1 MCRGMTQRN
10 VLTIGSA
17 MVDIITIIADHDVE
31 RVTLQNATTSFLLV
45 EPGRKIEAESI
56 TIHVGGGAVNV
67 GVSMRRQGAN
77 VDVLSKLGHDI
88 NAERIRAHFEREGLS
103 DRQLIVTEEVPTGS
117 SVMIAAH
124 DRDAAIY
131 TQRGSNTCLTPGDI
145 ANCDMSQY
153 DLVYVSP
160 LSKASAEC
168 FPVAIDAARK
178 AGCFT
183 VATPGIRQI
192 MTRAPEVLSAMS
204 QLDLAVMNM
213 REAEALAPALMTHF
227 GECPVPTNAKANA
240 PADMPDR
247 LHKGMRLADEHI
259 PLQWVMQ
266 TMLSTG
272 LKRVAL
278 TDGGQGAYLCDGENI
293 YHCPVHDVQVM
304 GTAGAGDAYCS
315 TLAYGLFCDLAP
327 AQAMKRASFNAAGVV
342 SHADTQTGL
351 MSDDELTFAVAANAD
366 LTVTS
371 WPL

>member
-1 MCRGMTQRN
+1 MCRDMTKRN

-67 GVSMRRQGAN
+67 AVSMRRQGAN
-77 VDVLSKLGHDI
+77 VDVLSKLGNDI

-103 DRQLIVTEEVPTGS
+103 PGQLIVTEEVPTGS

-131 TQRGSNTCLTPGDI
+131 TQRGSNTCLTPADI
-145 ANCDMSQY
+145 AHCDMNQY

-168 FPVAIDAARK
+168 FPVAITAARK
-178 AGCFT
+178 SGCFT

-204 QLDLAVMNM
+204 ELDLAVMNM

-227 GECPVPTNAKANA
+227 GECPVPVRAIASA
-240 PADMPDR
+240 PADMPER
-247 LHKGMRLADEHI
+247 LRKGMRLVDEHI

-266 TMLSTG
+266 TLLSTG

-278 TDGGQGAYLCDGENI
+278 TDGGQGAYLCDGEHI
-293 YHCPVHDVQVM
+293 HHCPVHNVQVM

-315 TLAYGLFCDLAP
+315 TLAYGLFCELEP
-327 AQAMKRASFNAAGVV
+327 SEAMKRAAFNAAGVV

-351 MSDDELTFAVAANAD
+351 MSDDQLSAAVRSATD

>member
-1 MCRGMTQRN
+1 MTKRN

-31 RVTLQNATTSFLLV
+31 RVTLQNATTTFLLV

-77 VDVLSKLGHDI
+77 VDVLSKLGNDI
-88 NAERIRAHFEREGLS
+88 NAERIRAHFEREDLS
-103 DRQLIVTEEVPTGS
+103 PSQIIETNEVPTGS

-131 TQRGSNTCLTPGDI
+131 TQRGSNTCLTPADI
-145 ANCDMSQY
+145 GNCDMSQY

-160 LSKASAEC
+160 LSKASAAC
-168 FPVAIDAARK
+168 FPVAIAAARK
-178 AGCFT
+178 AGCYT

-192 MTRAPEVLSAMS
+192 TMRAPEVLSAMG
-204 QLDLAVMNM
+204 QLDLTVMNM
-213 REAEALAPALMTHF
+213 REAEALTPALMTHF
-227 GECPVPTNAKANA
+227 GECPMPARASANA
-240 PADMPDR
+240 TPGMPER
-247 LHKGMRLADEHI
+247 LRKGMRLADEHI

-266 TMLSTG
+266 SMLSTG

-278 TDGGQGAYLCDGENI
+278 TDGGHGAYLCDGEHI
-293 YHCPVHDVQVM
+293 HHCPVHDVQVM

-315 TLAYGLFCDLAP
+315 TLAYGLFCGLEVGE
-327 AQAMKRASFNAAGVV
+327 AMMRAAVNAAGVV

-351 MSDDELTFAVAANAD
+351 MSDDELATAVRSAPD

>member
-1 MCRGMTQRN
+1 MCRCMTSRN

-67 GVSMRRQGAN
+67 GVSMRRQGAH
-77 VDVLSKLGHDI
+77 VDVMSKLGNDI
-88 NAERIRAHFEREGLS
+88 NAERIRAHFKREGLS
-103 DRQLIVTEEVPTGS
+103 ESQLIVTEKVPTGS

-131 TQRGSNTCLTPGDI
+131 TQRGSNTCLTPADV
-145 ANCDMSQY
+145 ANCDMAQY
-153 DLVYVSP
+153 GLVYVSP

-168 FPVAIDAARK
+168 FPVAIAAARK

-192 MTRAPEVLSAMS
+192 MTRAPEVLSAMG

-213 REAEALAPALMTHF
+213 REAEALTPALMTYHD
-227 GECPVPTNAKANA
+227 ELPTPASVATKAS
-240 PADMPDR
+240 PDMPNR
-247 LHKGMRLADEHI
+247 LRDGMRLADEHI
-259 PLQWVMQ
+259 PLQWVMKA
-266 TMLSTG
+266 MLSTG

-278 TDGGQGAYLCDGENI
+278 TDGGSGAYLCDGEQI
-293 YHCPVHDVQVM
+293 HHCPVHNVQVM

-315 TLAYGLFCDLAP
+315 TLAYGLFCGVEP
-327 AQAMKRASFNAAGVV
+327 AAAMKRASFNAAGVV

-351 MSDDELTFAVAANAD
+351 MSDEELSQAIASAGD
-366 LTVTS
+366 MQVTS

>member
-1 MCRGMTQRN
+1 MCTMSRPK

-31 RVTLQNATTSFLLV
+31 RVTLKNATTSFLLV

-67 GVSMRRQGAN
+67 AVSMRRQGAN
-77 VDVLSKLGHDI
+77 VDVMSKLGDDI
-88 NAERIRAHFEREGLS
+88 NAARIRAHFEREGLNDS
-103 DRQLIVTEEVPTGS
+103 QIIVTNDVPTGS

-131 TQRGSNTCLTPGDI
+131 TQRGSNTTLTPADI
-145 ANCDMSQY
+145 RQCDMAEY
-153 DLVYVSP
+153 GLVYVSP
-160 LSKASAEC
+160 LSKGSAEC
-168 FPVAIDAARK
+168 FPVAISAARE

-192 MTRAPEVLSAMS
+192 TTRAPEILKAMAE
-204 QLDLAVMNM
+204 LDLIVMNM
-213 REAEALAPALMTHF
+213 REVEALAPALMTYC
-227 GECPVPTNAKANA
+227 GDCPQTVVPAENEDGSL
-240 PADMPDR
+240 PVR
-247 LHKGMRLADEHI
+247 LQRGLRLADEYI

-266 TMLSTG
+266 AMLSTG

-278 TDGGQGAYLCDGENI
+278 TDGGNGSFLCDGQRI
-293 YHCPVHDVQVM
+293 YHCPVHKVRVM

-315 TLAYGLFCDLAP
+315 TLAYSLYRGMDPGA
-327 AQAMKRASFNAAGVV
+327 AMQRAALNAAGVV

-351 MSDDELTFAVAANAD
+351 MSNDELTAAASTAALIVSD
-366 LTVTS
+366 WRL
-371 WPL
+371 

>member
-1 MCRGMTQRN
+1 MSRDMTQPK

-31 RVTLQNATTSFLLV
+31 RVTLSNATTSFLLV

-67 GVSMRRQGAN
+67 AVSIRRQGAL
-77 VDVLSKLGHDI
+77 VDVLSKLGIDI
-88 NAERIRAHFEREGLS
+88 NAERIRAHFEREKLS
-103 DRQLIVTEEVPTGS
+103 AARIVIAEDLPTGS

-131 TQRGSNTCLTPGDI
+131 TQRGSNTALTPEDI
-145 ANCDMSQY
+145 GRCDMALY

-168 FPVAIDAARK
+168 LPIVVGDARN

-192 MTRAPEVLSAMS
+192 TTRAPEVLAAMG
-204 QLDLAVMNM
+204 QLDLVVMNM
-213 REAEALAPALMTHF
+213 HEAQALMPALMTQR
-227 GECPVPTNAKANA
+227 GECP
-240 PADMPDR
+240 MP
-247 LHKGMRLADEHI
+247 LKGRNDSSTEIPMRLRRGLRLVDEHI
-259 PLQWVMQ
+259 PLQWVVQAMH
-266 TMLSTG
+266 STG

-278 TDGGQGAYLCDGENI
+278 TDGGGGSYFSDGQQI
-293 YHCPVHDVQVM
+293 HHCPVHEVPVM

-315 TLAYGLFCDLAP
+315 TLAYGLFRELPIDM
-327 AQAMKRASFNAAGVV
+327 AMRRAAVNAAGVV
-342 SHADTQTGL
+342 GHADTQSGL
-351 MSDDELTFAVAANAD
+351 MSDAQLGDAVSAAD
-366 LTVTS
+366 SLTVTS
-371 WPL
+371 WPV

>member
-1 MCRGMTQRN
+1 MCRGMTQPN

-103 DRQLIVTEEVPTGS
+103 DSQLIVTKEVPTGS

-131 TQRGSNTCLTPGDI
+131 TQRGSNTCLTSADI
-145 ANCDMSQY
+145 ANCDMNQY

-168 FPVAIDAARK
+168 FPVAIDAARR
-178 AGCFT
+178 AGCFA

-192 MTRAPEVLSAMS
+192 MTRAPEVLSAMGR
-204 QLDLAVMNM
+204 LDLAVMNM

-227 GECPVPTNAKANA
+227 GQCPVPANAKADALPNT
-240 PADMPDR
+240 PER
-247 LHKGMRLADEHI
+247 LRKGMRLADEYI

-266 TMLSTG
+266 AMLATG
-272 LKRVAL
+272 LKWVAL
-278 TDGGQGAYLCDGENI
+278 TDGGLGAYLCDGEHI
-293 YHCPVHDVQVM
+293 HHCPVHDVQVM

-315 TLAYGLFCDLAP
+315 TLAYGLFCGLTP
-327 AQAMKRASFNAAGVV
+327 AEAMKRAAINAAGVV

-351 MSDDELTFAVAANAD
+351 VSDDELTAAVAANAD

>member
-1 MCRGMTQRN
+1 MCHGMSQPK

-67 GVSMRRQGAN
+67 AVSMRRQGAD
-77 VDVLSKLGHDI
+77 VDVLSKLGDDI
-88 NAERIRAHFEREGLS
+88 NAERIRAHFRREGLS
-103 DRQLIVTEEVPTGS
+103 EKQIVVTKDVPTGS

-131 TQRGSNTCLTPGDI
+131 TQRGSNTCLTPADVG
-145 ANCDMSQY
+145 NCDMKQY

-168 FPVAIDAARK
+168 FPVAIDAART

-192 MTRAPEVLSAMS
+192 STRAPEVLSAMAK
-204 QLDLAVMNM
+204 LDLIVMNM
-213 REAEALAPALMTHF
+213 REAEALAPALMARC
-227 GECPVPTNAKANA
+227 GEFPEPVKASDQRERA
-240 PADMPDR
+240 MPER
-247 LHKGMRLADEHI
+247 LRRGLKLADEHI

-266 TMLSTG
+266 AMLSTG

-278 TDGGQGAYLCDGENI
+278 TDGGQGSYLCEGEVI
-293 YHCPVHDVQVM
+293 HHCPVHQVKVM

-315 TLAYGLFCDLAP
+315 TLAFGLCRGLEPALAM
-327 AQAMKRASFNAAGVV
+327 QRAAVNAAGVV
-342 SHADTQTGL
+342 SHADTQSGL
-351 MSDDELTFAVAANAD
+351 MSDAALGAAVEAADD